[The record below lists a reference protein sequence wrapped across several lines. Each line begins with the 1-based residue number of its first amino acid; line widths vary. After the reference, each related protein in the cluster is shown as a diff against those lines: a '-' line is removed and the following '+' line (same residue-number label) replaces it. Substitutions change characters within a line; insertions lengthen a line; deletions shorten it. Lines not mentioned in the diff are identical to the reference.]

1 MKHPQRFHA
10 ITVNVR
16 GIEVV
21 CHDVK
26 FYEYEPANE
35 IDPPDQP
42 FAEWEFVTI
51 GGVEVQEL
59 FHGELAPVLQAAVVD
74 QLEATV

>member
-1 MKHPQRFHA
+1 MKHAQTYRSV
-10 ITVNVR
+10 TVTLR

-21 CHDVK
+21 CHEVK
-26 FYEYEPANE
+26 FHEYEPANE
-35 IDPPDQP
+35 IDQPDQP

-59 FHGELAPVLQAAVVD
+59 FHGALAPELQAAVVNE
-74 QLEATV
+74 LEAA